1 MRDRVEAICA
11 AIGPLDRAAMESAR
25 ARQPHLTKPWG
36 SLGRLEDLATQLAGI
51 TGQPIPRLGPRAII
65 TCAGDHGVVEEGVSM
80 FGPETTP
87 AMVRNFLAGGAGIN
101 VLARLAG
108 ADVLVLDVGVAA
120 DLPAHP
126 KLIIRKVGRGT
137 RNLSREP
144 AMTREQA
151 WAAIAA
157 GIDAAE
163 DAIAA
168 GATLLG
174 TGDMGIANTTPSS
187 AMVAAFTGEPV
198 ARVTGRGTGID
209 DAMLARK
216 IAVIERGLALN
227 QPDPT
232 DPIDVL
238 AKVGGFEIG
247 AIAGICLA
255 GAARRVPVV
264 VDGFISGA
272 GALLAYR
279 LAPAVQPY
287 LIAGH
292 ASVEI
297 GQRVVLRELGLQPLI
312 NLDLRLGEG
321 TGAALAMPIVEA
333 AWRILAEM
341 NTWQGA
347 NVAGP
352 LNAEPDAQIA

>member
-1 MRDRVEAICA
+1 MEA
-11 AIGPLDRAAMESAR
+11 AR
-25 ARQPHLTKPWG
+25 ARQPQLTKPWG
-36 SLGRLEDLATQLAGI
+36 SLGRLEDLATQIAGI
-51 TGQPIPRLGPRAII
+51 RGEPIPRLGPRTII
-65 TCAGDHGVVEEGVSM
+65 TCAGDHGVVEEQISM

-108 ADVLVLDVGVAA
+108 AEVIVLDVGVAA
-120 DLPAHP
+120 DLAAHP

-137 RNLSREP
+137 RNLSRGP

-151 WAAIAA
+151 WEAISA

-163 DAIAA
+163 EAIAA

-198 ARVTGRGTGID
+198 PRVTGRGTGID
-209 DAMLARK
+209 DAALARK
-216 IAVIERGLALN
+216 IAVIERGLAIN

-232 DPIDVL
+232 DPIDVV
-238 AKVGGFEIG
+238 AKVGGFEIA

-255 GAARRVPVV
+255 GAARRVPVII
-264 VDGFISGA
+264 DGFISAA

-333 AWRILAEM
+333 ACRILSEM
-341 NTWQGA
+341 NTWDGA
-347 NVAGP
+347 AVAGP
-352 LNAEPDAQIA
+352 LVAADDAAADARSA

>member
-1 MRDRVEAICA
+1 
-11 AIGPLDRAAMESAR
+11 MESAR